1 MQNFI
6 MSDTPSISLEVSQNV
21 ESVGV
26 HVYCII
32 RHIKIQ
38 PSNIIS
44 LEDFFINLRHP
55 EKKGWNLKA
64 SFSQCWETHPS
75 PPSPPVQYAG
85 ETGSQEKGGG
95 VYFCLQ
101 QKGNP
106 FLPADC
112 KIFSTPSPHRKV
124 AEIPMPSY
132 TKIAKKYK
140 EKS

>member
-1 MQNFI
+1 MQVRQAVRKRREGF
-6 MSDTPSISLEVSQNV
+6 
-21 ESVGV
+21 
-26 HVYCII
+26 
-32 RHIKIQ
+32 
-38 PSNIIS
+38 
-44 LEDFFINLRHP
+44 
-55 EKKGWNLKA
+55 
-64 SFSQCWETHPS
+64 
-75 PPSPPVQYAG
+75 
-85 ETGSQEKGGG
+85 
-95 VYFCLQ
+95 YFCLQ